1 MDAIAL
7 VQHFGKPD
15 IIFTM
20 TYNPS
25 WPEIKE
31 HLLATDETQNRPD
44 LVSQVFRAKEEEMKT
59 YILKRNIFG
68 KIAAF
73 MYIVEFQKRGLSHA
87 HFLIM
92 LTDDY
97 KLLTPEAYDKFFSD
111 ELPDP
116 DANSYLPKLVI
127 KYMMHGPCGYLNP
140 TNSCMNKKRECK
152 FKYPKSFADNTRKGK
167 DSYPVYRRRNTSKSV
182 KVREQFLDNSYIVP
196 YNPYLF
202 KQSSL
207 ACLIRDAKLI
217 VWDEVSIAKKNMTEA
232 LDPLLK
238 DLMDTHML
246 FGGNVIIFGGDFR
259 QTLQVIRSGKK
270 EDFIREIILNSEI
283 WNYLEKIRLSKNM
296 RAKTDPSFSEHL
308 MQIGNGKE
316 KTNMDNKNCVTKND
330 FVDELNDVIIAQF
343 LKDARIFVATDE
355 TVEPSDQSQF
365 EDFLHSLNLAGLPL
379 YKLTLKENCYK
390 R

>member
-68 KIAAF
+68 KVAAF

-127 KYMMHGPCGYLNP
+127 KYM
-140 TNSCMNKKRECK
+140 
-152 FKYPKSFADNTRKGK
+152 
-167 DSYPVYRRRNTSKSV
+167 
-182 KVREQFLDNSYIVP
+182 I
-196 YNPYLF
+196 

-259 QTLQVIRSGKK
+259 QTLPVIRSGKK

-296 RAKTDPSFSEHL
+296 RAKTDPSFCEHL

-343 LKDARIFVATDE
+343 LKDARIFVTTDE